1 MKSELVCLV
10 RKLSRRWISAFGI
23 ALALANGFLP
33 MIARGGVD
41 SPGTD
46 ELKALC
52 EKAKAAYVFISGGSG
67 VVIRPDGLML
77 TNSHVIERNRH
88 FDVRTGIGKHYKA
101 NVLGH
106 DPFGDLALLKLE
118 LKEGEQV
125 PFLELG
131 DSEALHVGD
140 ATLAV
145 GNPFAV
151 GFVDQAPTFTLG
163 VVSGLRQLQGQ
174 YTECIVTDA
183 EINPGNSGGPL
194 VNMAGQV
201 VGINGQISTRWGLR
215 SNTGL
220 GFAISARQIALWLPK
235 LMEGKGGTVMHGF
248 LAGVEFENS
257 ENSIFE
263 APRIKEVRPGTPSA
277 QAGLA
282 AGDVVVALDGT
293 PTVNM
298 VRMASVLGIYPAD
311 FDVTLDVR
319 RGEQQLPL
327 KVRLISNRRSRIGF
341 RVGRPAA
348 GDQELKVSEVV
359 PDSPAAKAGMKPG
372 DVLLE
377 FQGLKLDQRPEIQ
390 FRALAAILRRGALV
404 YETVRVKIRRK
415 NEAGEAMEL
424 EFAIEITEG
433 PDTTPDEPKPIY
445 ENEREAPPADD
456 QQSE

>member
-1 MKSELVCLV
+1 
-10 RKLSRRWISAFGI
+10 
-23 ALALANGFLP
+23 